1 MGIMNTIFGNVS
13 EMDIASLQKE
23 FGALLCE
30 GERIERAYKLIR
42 DKWVFTNKRLII
54 QDVQGVTGK
63 KREYLS
69 VPYRSIERFSIETAG
84 TFDMDAEMK
93 IWIRGCEEP
102 LEQNFGRRSYRRK
115 RNQSSRYR
123 FHRGIER
130 CIFYCNLRFTR
141 SQWGNS
147 SNDQT
152 WHNRKGTRRGK
163 QRNRYI

>member
-1 MGIMNTIFGNVS
+1 MFPKWILPVYKKS
-13 EMDIASLQKE
+13 

-102 LEQNFGRRSYRRK
+102 LEQNFGKDS
-115 RNQSSRYR
+115 NI
-123 FHRGIER
+123 IE
-130 CIFYCNLRFTR
+130 I
-141 SQWGNS
+141 
-147 SNDQT
+147 
-152 WHNRKGTRRGK
+152 
-163 QRNRYI
+163 QRVLAQYVL

>member
-102 LEQNFGRRSYRRK
+102 LEQNFGKDSNIIEIQRVLAQYV
-115 RNQSSRYR
+115 RNHPKLAY
-123 FHRGIER
+123 
-130 CIFYCNLRFTR
+130 
-141 SQWGNS
+141 
-147 SNDQT
+147 
-152 WHNRKGTRRGK
+152 
-163 QRNRYI
+163 

>member
-1 MGIMNTIFGNVS
+1 MRLVYITLARKILCYGSFPAKVLLGTNAYNSQINMGIMNTIFGNVS

-102 LEQNFGRRSYRRK
+102 LEQNFGKDS
-115 RNQSSRYR
+115 NI
-123 FHRGIER
+123 IE
-130 CIFYCNLRFTR
+130 I
-141 SQWGNS
+141 
-147 SNDQT
+147 
-152 WHNRKGTRRGK
+152 
-163 QRNRYI
+163 QRVLAQYVL

>member
-1 MGIMNTIFGNVS
+1 MFIHQTVRRNRSEFKIKINMGIMNTIFGNVS

-102 LEQNFGRRSYRRK
+102 LEQNFGKDS
-115 RNQSSRYR
+115 NI
-123 FHRGIER
+123 IE
-130 CIFYCNLRFTR
+130 I
-141 SQWGNS
+141 
-147 SNDQT
+147 
-152 WHNRKGTRRGK
+152 
-163 QRNRYI
+163 QRVLAQYVL

>member
-102 LEQNFGRRSYRRK
+102 LEQNFGKDSNIIEIQRVLARHYK
-115 RNQSSRYR
+115 IFCVNGKY
-123 FHRGIER
+123 GI
-130 CIFYCNLRFTR
+130 
-141 SQWGNS
+141 QV
-147 SNDQT
+147 
-152 WHNRKGTRRGK
+152 
-163 QRNRYI
+163 